1 MFVRTLEDLR
11 YSDPHRRLLFSISM
25 LVCLSLSIRAQAP
38 QNPPT
43 ATNTPTPQQLRILP
57 QPDAPLR
64 IASADVTWAT
74 PSDRFAVQVYIVV
87 ENVSQQTVR
96 TYATRRDIN
105 STTGPKACLGTP
117 VLPGRVLRPG
127 QKAGTSTWQGVA
139 NSDPAP
145 AAWIDFVE
153 LSDGTTWGAD
163 ECHIAEWL
171 DGGRTGTR
179 MQRDQLLGILREKGA
194 DALMTFIQDNF
205 QKEIDRKAWERGER
219 PILPIA
225 PPSGHSKD
233 WDAGFSGGAR
243 GILQRV
249 IDAYREWGAEEIEH
263 VLLRPIDGSEKKQP

>member
-1 MFVRTLEDLR
+1 MKAL
-11 YSDPHRRLLFSISM
+11 SSILT
-25 LVCLSLSIRAQAP
+25 LVCASFVAIGQESP
-38 QNPPT
+38 KSPSSS
-43 ATNTPTPQQLRILP
+43 ATPVPQQLRILS

-105 STTGPKACLGTP
+105 STTGPKACLGNP

-127 QKAGTSTWQGVA
+127 QKAGTSTWQGVS

-145 AAWIDFVE
+145 AVWIDFVE

-194 DALMTFIQDNF
+194 DALMAFIQDNF

-225 PPSGHSKD
+225 PPSEHSKD

-263 VLLRPIDGSEKKQP
+263 VLLRPIYPSERKQP